1 MFGYVC
7 WALLAANLAACA
19 GLMARGVP
27 APAVVRLP
35 ALAVP
40 TIPLPGEASVTAAR
54 PGTGPART
62 GSPHPTGGW
71 GECMVAGP
79 VDGLRDTLALA
90 ARVEATGARAEVREG
105 RVQGRPDYMVH
116 IEAAAS
122 RDAARRTL
130 RELQGQSIDGY
141 VVADGALENAVTV
154 GVFSEPEPAEALLAR
169 VVELGYPARQKT
181 LERAHSV
188 YVILS
193 DGGALGGVT
202 GFPRSPCD
210 VALRVQGAGP
220 AAPRFDAASR

>member
-1 MFGYVC
+1 
-7 WALLAANLAACA
+7 
-19 GLMARGVP
+19 
-27 APAVVRLP
+27 
-35 ALAVP
+35 
-40 TIPLPGEASVTAAR
+40 
-54 PGTGPART
+54 
-62 GSPHPTGGW
+62 
-71 GECMVAGP
+71 MVAGP

-202 GFPRSPCD
+202 GFSSIP
-210 VALRVQGAGP
+210 LRRRAARAGSRPGSAAVRRGQSLTRRAGP
-220 AAPRFDAASR
+220 PERPLPCAGGRACRNRTGLPPRALSTRIDRSSSGLEKSCGRRSSVGRAAHL